1 MCVGVSQR
9 EESSRFD
16 AVLLR
21 IQSEVVRPQLSS
33 TLTLATATAAA
44 TPVKLETR
52 NYPDISVGLNT
63 AALLAPHAA
72 HSASLLCF
80 AVTVSC
86 VLLFCFFL
94 Q

>member
-9 EESSRFD
+9 DESSRFD

-33 TLTLATATAAA
+33 TLTLAAAAAA

-94 Q
+94 K

>member
-9 EESSRFD
+9 DESSRFD

-33 TLTLATATAAA
+33 ALTLAAA

-86 VLLFCFFL
+86 VFLFCFFL